1 MINLDNLTP
10 EDLLVL
16 TNALAINFSKDR
28 SIDELNSIGN
38 LLASVGS
45 LMMLLAA
52 QKQLL
57 DDLKNKNASTQ
68 AEEDSSDATS

>member
-28 SIDELNSIGN
+28 SIDEINSIGN

-57 DDLKNKNASTQ
+57 DDLKIKNSQ
-68 AEEDSSDATS
+68 SQEQDNSVNP

>member
-28 SIDELNSIGN
+28 SIDEINSIGN

-57 DDLKNKNASTQ
+57 DDLKNKNSQ
-68 AEEDSSDATS
+68 SQEEDNSVNP